1 MISQQPDL
9 ILQFGDTLLLLGK
22 SRFDECLDGRRH
34 LGFDLRRDVKS
45 AGALL
50 SCHVPRGAG
59 TAASNQHQFP
69 TPIRERFTLNGWN
82 ITARSDLIAEGIVSV
97 RSPRCVFDV
106 TKKIAK

>member
-1 MISQQPDL
+1 
-9 ILQFGDTLLLLGK
+9 LLVLGK

-34 LGFDLRRDVKS
+34 LGFDLGRDLKS
-45 AGALL
+45 AEVLL
-50 SCHVPRGAG
+50 RCYVPVGAG
-59 TAASNQHQFP
+59 TADSNQHQFP